1 MVRRARVARPGP
13 GLSTLEREATGGPY
27 ARRRRGFG
35 AADAV
40 VLGLVLGAALL
51 LAWRAGLA
59 LDYRWNFAPVW
70 AFVARWDAERGWVSN
85 LLLQGVFTTL
95 RVSFWAAII
104 AAIVGVLMGVARTSQ
119 LLLPRLIAGFYVET
133 IRNIPPLVFIFVFYF
148 FVTSQ
153 ILPALGI
160 EDWIRRQPPGSLWWI
175 ELMFGPP
182 QQAAGVIA
190 AILCLGLF
198 EGAYVTEIV
207 RGGIRSIAPGQ
218 TEAARA
224 LGLSR
229 AKTLRL
235 VVLPQAIAR
244 TVPPLAG
251 QAVSLVKDSSIIS
264 LVSIQDLTFLGSEVS
279 ATTNRVFETWIVVA
293 LFYFII
299 CGALSLIAARLER
312 RFAVQN
318 R

>member
-1 MVRRARVARPGP
+1 MARPGP
-13 GLSTLEREATGGPY
+13 GLSQLDREATGGPY
-27 ARRRRGFG
+27 ARWRRGFG
-35 AADAV
+35 LADGAV
-40 VLGLVLGAALL
+40 LALVVGACLL
-51 LAWRAGLA
+51 LGWRAGMA

-70 AFVARWDAERGWVSN
+70 AFVVRYDTERGWVAN
-85 LLLQGVFTTL
+85 LLLQGLFTTL

-104 AAIVGVLMGVARTSQ
+104 AAILGVLMGVARTSR

-153 ILPALGI
+153 ILPALGV
-160 EDWIRRQPPGSLWWI
+160 EDWIRRQPPESLWWI
-175 ELMFGPP
+175 AALFGPP

-207 RGGIRSIAPGQ
+207 RAGIQSIAPGQ
-218 TEAARA
+218 SEAARA

-229 AKTLRL
+229 AGTLRL
-235 VVLPQAIAR
+235 VVLPQAIGR

-264 LVSIQDLTFLGSEVS
+264 LVSIQDLAFLGTEVS
-279 ATTNRVFETWIVVA
+279 ASTNRVFETWIVVA
-293 LFYFII
+293 LLYFIV
-299 CGALSLIAARLER
+299 CGALSLIASRLER
-312 RFAVQN
+312 RFAAHN

>member
-1 MVRRARVARPGP
+1 MARPGA
-13 GLSTLEREATGGPY
+13 GLTTDREAVGGPY
-27 ARRRRGFG
+27 ARRRPGFG
-35 AADAV
+35 LADAM
-40 VLGLVLGAALL
+40 VLSLVLGGFLL
-51 LAWRAGLA
+51 LGWQAGTA

-70 AFVARWDAERGWVSN
+70 AFVARYDAERGWVSN
-85 LLLQGVFTTL
+85 LLLQGLFTTL

-104 AAIVGVLMGVARTSQ
+104 AAIFGVLMGVARTSRA
-119 LLLPRLIAGFYVET
+119 LFPRLVAGFYVET

-160 EDWIRRQPPGSLWWI
+160 EDWIRNQPPATLWWI
-175 ELMFGPP
+175 ALLFGPP

-190 AILCLGLF
+190 ALLCLGLF

-207 RGGIRSIAPGQ
+207 RGGIQSIASGQ

-229 AKTLRL
+229 WQTLRL
-235 VVLPQAIAR
+235 AILPQAIGR

-251 QAVSLVKDSSIIS
+251 QAVSLVKDSSIVS
-264 LVSIQDLTFLGSEVS
+264 LVSIQDLAFLGTEVS

-293 LFYFII
+293 LFYFIV
-299 CGALSLIAARLER
+299 CGALSLLAARLER
-312 RFAVQN
+312 RFARHN
-318 R
+318 F

>member
-1 MVRRARVARPGP
+1 MLVLG
-13 GLSTLEREATGGPY
+13 
-27 ARRRRGFG
+27 
-35 AADAV
+35 V
-40 VLGLVLGAALL
+40 VLGGLL
-51 LAWRAGLA
+51 LLGWRAGTG

-70 AFVARWDAERGWVSN
+70 AFVARYDAERGWVSN
-85 LLLQGVFTTL
+85 LLLQGLFTTL

-104 AAIVGVLMGVARTSQ
+104 AAIVGVLMGVARTSRA
-119 LLLPRLIAGFYVET
+119 LFPRLVAGFYVET

-160 EDWIRRQPPGSLWWI
+160 EDWIRRQPPESLWWI
-175 ELMFGPP
+175 ELLFGPP

-190 AILCLGLF
+190 AIICLGLF

-207 RGGIRSIAPGQ
+207 RGGIQSIATGQ

-229 AKTLRL
+229 WQTLRQ
-235 VVLPQAIAR
+235 VILPQAIGR

-264 LVSIQDLTFLGSEVS
+264 LVSIQDLAFLGSEVS
-279 ATTNRVFETWIVVA
+279 ATTNRVFETWMVVA
-293 LFYFII
+293 LFYFIV
-299 CGALSLIAARLER
+299 CGALSLFAARLER
-312 RFAVQN
+312 RFARHN
-318 R
+318 S

>member
-1 MVRRARVARPGP
+1 MLVLG
-13 GLSTLEREATGGPY
+13 
-27 ARRRRGFG
+27 
-35 AADAV
+35 V
-40 VLGLVLGAALL
+40 VLGGLL
-51 LAWRAGLA
+51 LLGWRAGMA

-70 AFVARWDAERGWVSN
+70 AFVARYDAERGWVSN
-85 LLLQGVFTTL
+85 LLLQGLFTTL

-104 AAIVGVLMGVARTSQ
+104 AAIVGVLMGVARTSRA
-119 LLLPRLIAGFYVET
+119 LFPRLVAGFYVET

-160 EDWIRRQPPGSLWWI
+160 EDWIRRQPPEALWWI
-175 ELMFGPP
+175 ALLFGPP

-190 AILCLGLF
+190 AIICLGLF

-207 RGGIRSIAPGQ
+207 RGGIQSIASGQ

-229 AKTLRL
+229 WQTLRQ
-235 VVLPQAIAR
+235 VILPQAIGR

-264 LVSIQDLTFLGSEVS
+264 LVSIQDLAFLGSEVS

-299 CGALSLIAARLER
+299 CGALSLFAARLER
-312 RFAVQN
+312 RFARHN
-318 R
+318 S